1 MKVIIFDLD
10 DTLYDELT
18 FVKSGFM
25 KVSKFLYDEYRLYQK
40 ETYEFMINRLKQDR
54 KNIFDDLL
62 LQNKIYSKNLVK
74 SCISIYRMHKPNI
87 KLESEVI
94 YSLKRL
100 KNYSKYILTDGNKI
114 VQNNKIRSLGL
125 KNYMN
130 GIILTSNYGLKNAKP
145 SPYCFLK
152 ICKLENIEPKN
163 ALYIGDNPHKDFV
176 GIKPLGFKTIR
187 ILQGQYKILKLSK
200 KYEADF
206 FINSLKEITPKLLSE
221 I

>member
-25 KVSKFLYDEYRLYQK
+25 EVSKFLHNKYKLDQNK
-40 ETYEFMINRLKQDR
+40 TYNFMINKLKQGR

-62 LQNKIYSKNLVK
+62 LQNKIYSKNLIKLCLSV
-74 SCISIYRMHKPNI
+74 YRTHKPNI
-87 KLESEVI
+87 KLDSEVVF
-94 YSLKRL
+94 SLEKL
-100 KNYSKYILTDGNKI
+100 KNYSKYVLTDGNKI
-114 VQNNKIRSLGL
+114 VQNNKIVSLGL

-152 ICKLENIEPKN
+152 ICKLENIEPEN
-163 ALYIGDNPHKDFV
+163 VLYIGDNPHKDFV
-176 GIKPLGFKTIR
+176 GIKPFGFKTIR
-187 ILQGQYKILKLSK
+187 ILQGQYKTLKLSK
-200 KYEADF
+200 KHEADF
-206 FINSLKEITPKLLSE
+206 FIHSLKEITPKLLSE